1 MMVHMNQVPIGGNC
15 TATPKMGRSLSTIV
29 SLRCF
34 KWVDKEGHYPLSYS
48 FAAVRPGRFPTTLSG
63 ALNVSSFQVCEDI

>member
-15 TATPKMGRSLSTIV
+15 TATPRGGRSLSTIV

-34 KWVDKEGHYPLSYS
+34 KWVDKEAHYPLSYS
-48 FAAVRPGRFPTTLSG
+48 FAAVRPGSFPTALSET
-63 ALNVSSFQVCEDI
+63 LNVSFFQVSDDT